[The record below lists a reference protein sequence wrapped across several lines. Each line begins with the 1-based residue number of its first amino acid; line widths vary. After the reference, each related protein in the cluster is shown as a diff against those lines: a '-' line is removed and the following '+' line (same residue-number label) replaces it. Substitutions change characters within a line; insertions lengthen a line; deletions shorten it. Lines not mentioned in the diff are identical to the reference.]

1 MKKNIIFDKNVQQ
14 QNGIDVNQVNATN
27 IIVETISQTGDLSIN
42 GNLSISNDASI
53 SGNLN
58 VSEKINGLTIF
69 SNQNNAILIGQAFPT
84 NSTIGSQVAAIG
96 DNPLTFSTG
105 AQSVVAIGDN
115 TMFGGGNYQY
125 CTAVGQ
131 NAMRFDLSANYC
143 SAFGYNS
150 GGGGSHNFS
159 TAIGAYS
166 SYNGDHQIVL
176 GTSTETTIIE
186 GNLAIGKTSVTPPYV
201 VDISGNLNVSG
212 NVSATS
218 YTTTSDRRIKE
229 NIININENI
238 DLLKPRKY
246 LNRLTNKEEF
256 GLIADEIEQIFPNLV
271 NGNKDGEILQS
282 VNYIQLIALIIKEVK
297 ELKEKINQIS

>member
-27 IIVETISQTGDLSIN
+27 IIVQTISQTGDLSIN

-53 SGNLN
+53 SGNLV
-58 VSEKINGLTIF
+58 VSERINGLTIF
-69 SNQNNAILIGQAFPT
+69 SNQNNATLIGKAFPT
-84 NSTIGSQVAAIG
+84 NSTIGTQVTAIG
-96 DNPLTFSTG
+96 YNPLTFSTG
-105 AQSVVAIGDN
+105 ALSVVAIGDN

-131 NAMRFDLSANYC
+131 NAMRFDLRANYC

-150 GGGGSHNFS
+150 GGSGSHNFS
-159 TAIGAYS
+159 TAIGYAAT
-166 SYNGDHQIVL
+166 YNGDHQIVL

-229 NIININENI
+229 NIININETI

-246 LNRLTNKEEF
+246 LNRLTNREEF

-297 ELKEKINQIS
+297 ELKQKINQIS